1 MANHHTSTDDQ
12 PRPVSPSR
20 RLEKTDACVPFSP
33 AKLATENTFH
43 SRGLIAIAICD
54 DPWYRVTPDA
64 VRTATS
70 RWLDIL
76 ASDVDLYLPRSFL
89 LLLLTPSYRDRALSI
104 N

>member
-1 MANHHTSTDDQ
+1 MCALFTGNAGHGKHLPFPWIDCYRDMR
-12 PRPVSPSR
+12 RP
-20 RLEKTDACVPFSP
+20 L
-33 AKLATENTFH
+33 
-43 SRGLIAIAICD
+43 
-54 DPWYRVTPDA
+54 YRVTPDA